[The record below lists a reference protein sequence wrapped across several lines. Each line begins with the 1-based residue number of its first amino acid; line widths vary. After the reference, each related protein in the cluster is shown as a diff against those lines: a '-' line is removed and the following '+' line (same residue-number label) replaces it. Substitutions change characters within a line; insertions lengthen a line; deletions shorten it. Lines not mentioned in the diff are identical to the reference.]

1 MSGTGT
7 PLAIDRFD
15 LRYRSPA
22 PDGNDPRGLR
32 QLSYRLRV
40 FDLVLR
46 EIVGPAAGRSYVDL
60 GAGPLLFAQR
70 ARDAGFR
77 VTAVDARPP
86 WTGRVPAGIRTVQ
99 ADVREFDL
107 TGYDVIGIVGL
118 LYHLRLAE
126 QLDLLRRCA
135 ARPTIV
141 DTEVFCPEIVASLGA
156 ASSRLRPVGGD
167 REYDGAILA
176 ETSDVWSSYGNA
188 DSFWPTEASLL
199 AMFAGGGWRRVTLLE
214 PPYLSRF
221 GRRRWYVLR

>member
-1 MSGTGT
+1 MSGADTR
-7 PLAIDRFD
+7 PAIDRFK

-22 PDGNDPRGLR
+22 PDGSDPKGLR

-60 GAGPLLFAQR
+60 GAGPLLYAQR

-86 WTGRVPAGIRTVQ
+86 WTGRVPAGIEIVQ

-107 TGYDVIGIVGL
+107 AGYDLIGIVGL
-118 LYHLRLAE
+118 LYHLRQAE
-126 QLDLLRRCA
+126 QLDLLERCA
-135 ARPTIV
+135 GRPTIV

-156 ASSRLRPVGGD
+156 ASPRLRRVGTD
-167 REYDGAILA
+167 QEYDGAVLV
-176 ETSDVWSSYGNA
+176 ETGDVWSSYGNA
-188 DSFWPTEASLL
+188 DLSWPTEASLI
-199 AMFAGGGWRRVTLLE
+199 AMFARSGWRRVTLLE